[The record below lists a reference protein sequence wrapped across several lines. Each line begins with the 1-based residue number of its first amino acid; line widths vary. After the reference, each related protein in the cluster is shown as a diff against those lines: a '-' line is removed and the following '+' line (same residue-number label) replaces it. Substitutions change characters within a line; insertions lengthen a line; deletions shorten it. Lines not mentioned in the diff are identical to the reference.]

1 MNIIDYLNYTQELYQ
16 QKKKKEEDE
25 ESTIDESITKLM
37 KIKNMINEE
46 PFIKYELEF

>member
-1 MNIIDYLNYTQELYQ
+1 MKK
-16 QKKKKEEDE
+16 KKKKEEDE
-25 ESTIDESITKLM
+25 ESTIDESIAKIM